1 VWIWFLGGGLGFCA
15 SYSLSLL
22 IYGVDFACCIGG
34 GLLME
39 MSDEAEDFVQMRNL
53 AGKQV
58 DYSYAIKEI

>member
-1 VWIWFLGGGLGFCA
+1 
-15 SYSLSLL
+15 
-22 IYGVDFACCIGG
+22 
-34 GLLME
+34 ME